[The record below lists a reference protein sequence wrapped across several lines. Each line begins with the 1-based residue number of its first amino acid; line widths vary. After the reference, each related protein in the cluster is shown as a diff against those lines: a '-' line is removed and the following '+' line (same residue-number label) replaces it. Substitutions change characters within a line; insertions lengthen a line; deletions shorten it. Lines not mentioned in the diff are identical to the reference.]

1 MINTSLIKWILTG
14 LLLIV
19 VFWPTFQWM
28 NYRFSEAESFYAH
41 GYLIPFIVAYLIFLK
56 RERLRNISLKPDNA
70 GLILLLVS
78 LAAHFFAY
86 YFEIHFMSGLSLI
99 AVICGLVL
107 YNYGASFLRTL
118 AFPLGFLL
126 FMVPLPNAMTVG
138 ISFYLKILAARI
150 ACSMIGIIVPLKNA
164 GSLVYL
170 PNGVLTV
177 GAPCSGLKSLI
188 ALSALSLLFAYLTGF
203 SFKKRILF
211 FLTALSVAFFANVAR
226 IILLILVYYVYGAG
240 VAMGWFHDFSGMLV
254 FVFAFSG
261 LALLRKFFMV
271 F

>member
-1 MINTSLIKWILTG
+1 MVVKFIKLVLVILLT
-14 LLLIV
+14 LL
-19 VFWPTFQWM
+19 VFLPTLSWM
-28 NYRFSEAESFYAH
+28 RYRFSEAESFYAH
-41 GYLIPFIVAYLIFLK
+41 GYLIPFVVAYLIFLK
-56 RERLRNISLKPDNA
+56 KEQLRNLSPNPSNA

-78 LAAHFFAY
+78 LAVHLFAF
-86 YFEIHFMSGLSLI
+86 YFEINFLSGLFFI
-99 AVICGLVL
+99 AAVCGLVL
-107 YNYGASFLRTL
+107 YNYGAPCLRTL
-118 AFPLGFLL
+118 AFPLGFLF
-126 FMVPLPNAMTVG
+126 FMIPLPNAMTLG
-138 ISFYLKILAARI
+138 LSFYLKILAARM
-150 ACSMIGIIVPLKNA
+150 ACSVIGIIVPLKNA

-177 GAPCSGLKSLI
+177 GTPCSGLKSLI

-203 SFKKRILF
+203 SFKRRILF
-211 FLTALSVAFFANVAR
+211 FLAALPVAFISNVVR

-254 FVFAFSG
+254 FVFAFLG